1 MKTKEYLN
9 YFILILI
16 IASAIFLRFYN
27 YNFQDFW
34 WDELVTFLNVD
45 PSLSLK
51 ETYLRV
57 HSHTIGT
64 DLDYDYAENA
74 NFFIYIYKFILGI
87 FSYTPGVGRIIT
99 ASFGLLVVLISII
112 IYKNFIGKNIIFFS
126 ILIAFNYYLV
136 IQSQEF
142 RYNIFFCFIA
152 LICIFFFFYFIN
164 EKIFINKKITKFF
177 YFLTLLLTL
186 WTNVFGFIIYFSQ
199 LLTLFL
205 KNRDVLLKNII
216 FYFSIPILYLVINF
230 KQLVNFSKISYFP
243 VPNKQLEFFFDY
255 DFKYFFGSII
265 SGKIFLIIFL
275 FLFFYN
281 IRKILTSK
289 LEIVFLFILLL
300 CSYFIPI
307 IYSIISKP
315 ILQTRYIIYLVP
327 VIIILL
333 VFMVDLLK
341 VKSLKVII
349 TSILILICT
358 SNTVYSLYILKK
370 NDKPHIT
377 EVLNKI
383 SEIEHESKIYL
394 ATSNIYLLNF
404 LKRKTEFKNLNIN
417 FISCEKLNSLNLKTY
432 WEIDMFPT
440 GRGFSCRKGYID
452 SDINIRDSIEIKRIE
467 ARYAEGY
474 KISYK

>member
-9 YFILILI
+9 FFIFALI

-51 ETYLRV
+51 ETYLRI

-87 FSYTPGVGRIIT
+87 FSYTPGVGRIVT
-99 ASFGLLVVLISII
+99 ASFGLLVVLISIV
-112 IYKNFIGKNIIFFS
+112 IYRNFIGKNIIFFS

-205 KNRDVLLKNII
+205 KNRDILLKNII

-289 LEIVFLFILLL
+289 LEIVFLFILLS
-300 CSYFIPI
+300 CSYFLPI
-307 IYSIISKP
+307 VYSIISKP

-341 VKSLKVII
+341 IKSIKVII
-349 TSILILICT
+349 ASILILICT

-383 SEIEHESKIYL
+383 SEIEHNSKVHL

-404 LKRKTEFKNLNIN
+404 LKRKTEFENLNIN
-417 FISCEKLNSLNLKTY
+417 FISCEKLNLLNLKFF
-432 WEIDMFPT
+432 WEIEIFP
-440 GRGFSCRKGYID
+440 GRGYSCRKKNID
-452 SDINIRDSIEIKRIE
+452 SEVDIRETIVIKEIL

-474 KISYK
+474 KISYR